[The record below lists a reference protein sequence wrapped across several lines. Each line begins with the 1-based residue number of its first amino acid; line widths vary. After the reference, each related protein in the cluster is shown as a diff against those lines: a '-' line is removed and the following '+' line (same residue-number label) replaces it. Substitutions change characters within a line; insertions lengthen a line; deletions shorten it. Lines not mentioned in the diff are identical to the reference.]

1 MKVWTTKD
9 GTQIPYNQLKF
20 NHIYNIIRYAQRSG
34 FFTVYISHST
44 VDNTDDITRYEDC
57 SKEVIQD
64 MRNELKRRNLAHA
77 YYVEKLINHSFKR
90 VSPIFEYREKA
101 CEWAFNQHWPSDKC
115 RIIKEYLY

>member
-34 FFTVYISHST
+34 FFTVYVSHST
-44 VDNTDDITRYEDC
+44 VDNTDDITRYKDC
-57 SKEVIQD
+57 SKEVIRD
-64 MRNELKRRNLAHA
+64 MRNELKCRNLAYA
-77 YYVEKLINHSFKR
+77 YYVEELINHSLKR
-90 VSPIFEYREKA
+90 ISPVFESREKA
-101 CEWAFNQHWPSDKC
+101 CKWAFDQHWPSDKC